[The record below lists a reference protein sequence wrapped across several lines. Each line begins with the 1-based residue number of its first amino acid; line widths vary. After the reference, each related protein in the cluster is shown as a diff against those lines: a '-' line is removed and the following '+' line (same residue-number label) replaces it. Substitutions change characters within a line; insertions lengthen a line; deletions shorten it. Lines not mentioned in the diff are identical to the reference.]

1 MTQQSE
7 FVANALEA
15 TVRIGILLL
24 LAAWCFSIIKPFAIP
39 IAWGVI
45 IAVSE
50 YPSYLRLRSWLGG
63 RGTTAAA
70 LMAVLGLLVLLV
82 PVALLSGTVVDGA
95 QGLAKGFQEGT
106 LAVPPPPESVKGWPL
121 IGDSLSAFWAQ
132 ASHNLAAT
140 AEKIAPQLKTAGK
153 WLLSTAAGAGFGVLQ
168 FIIAI
173 VIAGALLAN
182 SESAGTFAR
191 AVAARLAGEKGE
203 GFAKLAEATVRS
215 VTKGILGVA
224 LIQSILAGIGFMVM
238 GIPGAGLWALLCLLL
253 STVQIGIVPVTLPI
267 LIYVFATADTVPAV
281 LFLVW
286 SIIVGTLDN
295 VLKPIMLGRGVEVP
309 MAVIFVGA
317 IGGFITSG
325 IIGLFVGAVVLVLG
339 YKLLLAWVHE
349 GPGGPVNEE
358 VSVNARDG
366 A

>member
-45 IAVSE
+45 IAVAE
-50 YPSYLRLRSWLGG
+50 YPGYLRLRSWLGG
-63 RGTTAAA
+63 RGTTAAT

-95 QGLAKGFQEGT
+95 QGLAKDFQEGT

-121 IGDSLSAFWAQ
+121 IGNSVSAFWAQ
-132 ASHNLAAT
+132 ASQNLAET
-140 AEKIAPQLKTAGK
+140 AEKIAPHLKAVGK

-173 VIAGALLAN
+173 IIAGALLAN
-182 SESAGTFAR
+182 SESAGAFAR

-281 LFLVW
+281 FFLVW

-349 GPGGPVNEE
+349 GPLGAEAENGPTD
-358 VSVNARDG
+358 AG
-366 A
+366 Q